1 MNGNTVS
8 GTQDYFRWHP
18 SWTYLAHLFKGV
30 VQQHHKEDIPAL
42 RRILPADGIV
52 FDVGAHAGQYS
63 KLFASLVPNG
73 HVFAFEPATYARSI
87 LRIAL
92 WTNRCRNV
100 TPFPVG
106 LGSQAAM
113 GFLTLPIKRRG
124 SYGYGLTHFGSGID
138 RESAAVRDLA
148 MTVRLDDIADLLS
161 IPRLDLIKADI
172 EGWELRMLEGATQ
185 TIERFRPYMMLEL
198 EDRFL
203 SRAGDSLDA
212 ALRFLDRTRYRPAVW
227 QHGRFVAA
235 DAAGAMWWLP
245 EERAQQLLHDHSP

>member
-1 MNGNTVS
+1 MDSNTVS
-8 GTQDYFRWHP
+8 RMQDYFRWHP
-18 SWTYLAHLFKGV
+18 SWSYLAHLLKGV
-30 VQQHHKEDIPAL
+30 LQQHHKDDIPAL

-63 KLFASLVPNG
+63 KLFATLVPKGN
-73 HVFAFEPATYARSI
+73 VFAFEPGTYARSI

-106 LGSQAAM
+106 LGSQTALD
-113 GFLTLPIKRRG
+113 FLTLPVKRPG
-124 SYGYGLTHFGSGID
+124 SYGYGLTHFGSGVEK
-138 RESAAVRDLA
+138 ESAAVRDLA

-161 IPRLDLIKADI
+161 LPRLDLIKADI

-185 TIERFRPYMMLEL
+185 TIDRFRPCMMLEL

-212 ALRFLDRTRYRPAVW
+212 ALSFLDQILYRPAVW
-227 QHGRFVAA
+227 REGRFVVAEA
-235 DAAGAMWWLP
+235 TGAMWWLP
-245 EERAQQLLHDHSP
+245 EERLEQLLK